1 MIKKKALLISLVFC
15 QVYLYAQQDAWIYL
29 TDKENVASSIS
40 NPISILTQQSINRKN
55 AQGIPID
62 ERDVP
67 VNEFYISQL
76 KNQIGIIVF
85 SKSKW
90 FNAVHVRGS
99 QEDINALAALSFVNF
114 IDFADKSLNRIGQ
127 TAIQNDK
134 FEIEE
139 TRIDFTY
146 GTTQN
151 QVEMIN
157 AHELHLMDYTGDG
170 IIIAVLDSGFPNVNT
185 MSSLQRLRTN
195 NDLLDGY
202 DFVSR
207 NSNVYEYTG
216 SNHGTK
222 VLSDMA
228 GFIQD
233 QFVGTAP
240 DASYYVFRTEDI
252 ASENPVEESYWV
264 EAAERADSL
273 GVHVINSSLG
283 YTYYDNPNY
292 SYSPAQMD
300 GQTAYITRG
309 ANIAAEKGIMV
320 VNSAGNS
327 GNNTWQ
333 VVGAPADAMNVLTVG
348 GVDSNGDYSSFSS
361 QGSSAQPTLKPDIVA
376 RAVSTFVIDQN
387 DNITTN
393 NGTSF
398 SSPIMAGAVACLMQ
412 AVPEMSN
419 EQIRHFIRMSAS
431 QYDNPDYFLGYGIPN
446 MQLAL
451 MMALS
456 VQEESIDELKIF
468 PNPFND
474 QLHIQLPST
483 SDSSLIILDV
493 LGKVVL
499 TQKLNLSHHI
509 INTSLMTSG
518 VYILRITSPSG
529 SKAFKL
535 VKS

>member
-1 MIKKKALLISLVFC
+1 
-15 QVYLYAQQDAWIYL
+15 
-29 TDKENVASSIS
+29 
-40 NPISILTQQSINRKN
+40 
-55 AQGIPID
+55 
-62 ERDVP
+62 
-67 VNEFYISQL
+67 
-76 KNQIGIIVF
+76 
-85 SKSKW
+85 
-90 FNAVHVRGS
+90 
-99 QEDINALAALSFVNF
+99 
-114 IDFADKSLNRIGQ
+114 
-127 TAIQNDK
+127 
-134 FEIEE
+134 
-139 TRIDFTY
+139 
-146 GTTQN
+146 
-151 QVEMIN
+151 
-157 AHELHLMDYTGDG
+157 
-170 IIIAVLDSGFPNVNT
+170 
-185 MSSLQRLRTN
+185 
-195 NDLLDGY
+195 
-202 DFVSR
+202 
-207 NSNVYEYTG
+207 
-216 SNHGTK
+216 
-222 VLSDMA
+222 
-228 GFIQD
+228 
-233 QFVGTAP
+233 
-240 DASYYVFRTEDI
+240 
-252 ASENPVEESYWV
+252 
-264 EAAERADSL
+264 
-273 GVHVINSSLG
+273 
-283 YTYYDNPNY
+283 
-292 SYSPAQMD
+292 
-300 GQTAYITRG
+300 
-309 ANIAAEKGIMV
+309 
-320 VNSAGNS
+320 
-327 GNNTWQ
+327 